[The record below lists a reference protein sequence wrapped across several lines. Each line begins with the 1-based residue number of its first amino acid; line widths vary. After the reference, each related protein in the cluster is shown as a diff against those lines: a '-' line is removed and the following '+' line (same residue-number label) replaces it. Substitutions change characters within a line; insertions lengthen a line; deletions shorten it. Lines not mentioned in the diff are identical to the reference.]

1 MRLTV
6 IAHFPFCFDH
16 DSKQIQLYHMMIVFQ
31 KIWCFKNKFGFLFFY
46 FINLI
51 TSRWQRKINRWW
63 VWFTDSQ
70 VLEYSLTFLDKRQHL
85 YGLIAEYETVMK
97 KKTLYSSLWMYS
109 KLDCSSLTD
118 SSKVLLTVPG
128 VFFENCSWPLH
139 RVLFITEPFVEHHGE
154 CQK

>member
-1 MRLTV
+1 MT
-6 IAHFPFCFDH
+6 
-16 DSKQIQLYHMMIVFQ
+16 K
-31 KIWCFKNKFGFLFFY
+31 
-46 FINLI
+46 
-51 TSRWQRKINRWW
+51 KINRWW

-85 YGLIAEYETVMK
+85 YGLIAEYESVMK
-97 KKTLYSSLWMYS
+97 KKPLYSSLWMYL

-139 RVLFITEPFVEHHGE
+139 RVLFITEPFVKHHGVSKVDTE
-154 CQK
+154 AVTFIFEMSRFFIWSFWRLMMLKWSSRYFY